1 MTDSNKG
8 KELDEL
14 KNAENK
20 ALGDRSKT
28 AGENKG
34 NDQTLI
40 AGLPKPKPRSL
51 YSIPGGRTPTTPKSP
66 PLYSIPGGRTPTT
79 PKPSPTPNQHS
90 PGSGVKLIPETP
102 KPSSTSGQNSSDS
115 QPTNSKM
122 SDAERNLRLGA
133 DIAERMGLDY
143 QWWNPLGEMNKTRD
157 RINREV
163 EGNSR
168 TQGLQNNNPATPQV
182 PPARSGNL
190 GNNLLRSI
198 DRAIPQSTPAS
209 TPATPMGPPR
219 YNPDENTGDRYNG
232 PVTPD
237 PFKDLFKNKPK
248 PTEEKK
254 QKPGGSPQRQP
265 GGGKKKVKPIEKPFR
280 GDQFY
285 QSNPEPWTEGVPG
298 RWDPDVNLPA
308 KKKSPTK
315 KRTPADRPQKQS
327 QPTIQDGPGQA
338 PRPMTTAERNM
349 VTNGPAQTPPTAPPA
364 TTPTPAQNP
373 APTPGGR
380 RQETKKEAVER
391 KYAGR
396 PINGLTRAEKK
407 EIREGGYT
415 LSTNPKSGP
424 PTIRR
429 TRSTSGES
437 GLHME
442 DVGGVWTIQKGP
454 APANNRFPSSPSK
467 MKKNILEGTGVK
479 EVPKD
484 YQAHHGI
491 TVETWNSKDL
501 TKLAQKYKV
510 AGGVD
515 AKDGMILAPSTL
527 EAKNRTGGDIS
538 KLEQQGKLIRILHPG
553 SHPRFK
559 EFGDSLVDEETQR
572 LTRKYGV
579 DKLEQIPAD
588 KLPGELEKSI
598 KKIRKEIDDA
608 LKNADQKIKAGKY
621 NDLPQEVKDFIKPD
635 PNRQNQYKISDRPT
649 GQEVARFKNALGDV
663 VAKAREL
670 NTYSLSVSSQAVLSS
685 TNSTQQ
691 SYAEMLALS
700 VAAAKGGD
708 PATKNSLFTSQTR
721 GLTTDIYANGS
732 KLASIN
738 RENGKAEITMERRM
752 TTSEKQNLSKQ
763 RSEMLS
769 SSQAQAQAQKA
780 QKIAS
785 NNSPQRGLQR

>member
-8 KELDEL
+8 KELDDL
-14 KNAENK
+14 KNAENE
-20 ALGDRSKT
+20 ALGDRAKPQ
-28 AGENKG
+28 GEAKP
-34 NDQTLI
+34 DLI
-40 AGLPKPKPRSL
+40 AQQPLPISPFRVINGGGGFKPVV
-51 YSIPGGRTPTTPKSP
+51 IPGGKPAPNNKPLPIIDPTLPWERIDPIPDPIAP
-66 PLYSIPGGRTPTT
+66 PLTHTEKKKPLPEVNVTPAKPLKPIHQPPYEDPVHKVIREMEEKRQRRNKKKQEPGSSPQ
-79 PKPSPTPNQHS
+79 PKP
-90 PGSGVKLIPETP
+90 
-102 KPSSTSGQNSSDS
+102 D
-115 QPTNSKM
+115 
-122 SDAERNLRLGA
+122 
-133 DIAERMGLDY
+133 
-143 QWWNPLGEMNKTRD
+143 
-157 RINREV
+157 
-163 EGNSR
+163 
-168 TQGLQNNNPATPQV
+168 
-182 PPARSGNL
+182 
-190 GNNLLRSI
+190 
-198 DRAIPQSTPAS
+198 
-209 TPATPMGPPR
+209 
-219 YNPDENTGDRYNG
+219 
-232 PVTPD
+232 
-237 PFKDLFKNKPK
+237 
-248 PTEEKK
+248 
-254 QKPGGSPQRQP
+254 
-265 GGGKKKVKPIEKPFR
+265 GKKKKVEPKEEPFR
-280 GDQFY
+280 FDQFH
-285 QSNPEPWTEGVPG
+285 QKNPGNQWTEGSPG
-298 RWDPDVNLPA
+298 TWPPDE
-308 KKKSPTK
+308 KKKPTK
-315 KRTPADRPQKQS
+315 RGTPADRVRKRRNKPQTES

-338 PRPMTTAERNM
+338 PRPMTADELNIA
-349 VTNGPAQTPPTAPPA
+349 TNGPSANTPQTPATPPA

-373 APTPGGR
+373 AAPARTPGTR

-391 KYAGR
+391 EFAGR
-396 PINGLTRAEKK
+396 PINSLTEADKRK
-407 EIREGGYT
+407 ISEGGYT